1 MYIFLFMRETSD
13 VSKSKFYVYLLIS
26 IKDFG
31 FYIGFTSDL
40 RNRLIAHGKGEV
52 KSTKLRRPFKL
63 IHYEYFINEADAKA
77 RERFLKSGFGRKQLK
92 ASLRR
97 TLNKLNKIDNMKIA
111 IFLAQSRFTPEQQKK
126 LANLGQVVYVEDK
139 KELSLEKLLALAA
152 GADII
157 VPDPDPFGGF
167 EKVKPVLMKV
177 IESLP
182 NLKGVCLSTTSFGW
196 VDLDYCKKR
205 NLPVSNVPGYSKESV
220 AEHALALLLCLA
232 KKIIV
237 LDRRY
242 HKGEYKIEMGNELK
256 GKTLG
261 IIGLGN
267 IGGRVA
273 ELAMGVGMKVIAND
287 VFSKNMKGV
296 EMKSLDEVLT
306 EADFISLH
314 TTHEDKNKNLI
325 SRDQIAKM
333 KEGVIIVN
341 TVDRDLVNE
350 QDMAEALKSGKVS
363 SYAYEAEDLEN
374 TPLAKLDNAVGLK
387 GFAYYTKEALANL
400 FQIVTDN
407 ILALAKGTP
416 QNRVI

>member
-1 MYIFLFMRETSD
+1 
-13 VSKSKFYVYLLIS
+13 
-26 IKDFG
+26 
-31 FYIGFTSDL
+31 
-40 RNRLIAHGKGEV
+40 
-52 KSTKLRRPFKL
+52 
-63 IHYEYFINEADAKA
+63 
-77 RERFLKSGFGRKQLK
+77 
-92 ASLRR
+92 
-97 TLNKLNKIDNMKIA
+97 
-111 IFLAQSRFTPEQQKK
+111 
-126 LANLGQVVYVEDK
+126 
-139 KELSLEKLLALAA
+139 
-152 GADII
+152 
-157 VPDPDPFGGF
+157 
-167 EKVKPVLMKV
+167 
-177 IESLP
+177 
-182 NLKGVCLSTTSFGW
+182 
-196 VDLDYCKKR
+196 
-205 NLPVSNVPGYSKESV
+205 V
-220 AEHALALLLCLA
+220 AEHALALLFCLA

-237 LDRRY
+237 LDRKTREGKY
-242 HKGEYKIEMGNELK
+242 LSETGTELK

-261 IIGLGN
+261 IIGLGS
-267 IGGRVA
+267 IGSRVA
-273 ELAMGVGMKVIAND
+273 ELAIGVGMKAIAND
-287 VFSKNMKGV
+287 VSSKNMKGV

-325 SRDQIAKM
+325 NKNQITKM

-416 QNRVI
+416 QNRVA